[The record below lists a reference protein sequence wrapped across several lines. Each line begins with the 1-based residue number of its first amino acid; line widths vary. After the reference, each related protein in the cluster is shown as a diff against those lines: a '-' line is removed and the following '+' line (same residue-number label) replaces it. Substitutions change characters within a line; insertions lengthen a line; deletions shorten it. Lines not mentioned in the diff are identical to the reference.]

1 MRLPR
6 LLGIAA
12 LFTLAA
18 CASGQRT
25 SATSERRNTNILV
38 GDELHTQPGLSLF
51 DQIRRV
57 RPNWLTPRAATSL
70 TPGEV
75 VVYRDGQRLGGVAH
89 LRDLTV
95 DVVESVQ
102 FLSGPEAASRF
113 GLDHQHGAIL
123 VTTRR
128 TAD

>member
-1 MRLPR
+1 MRIPR
-6 LLGIAA
+6 LLGIAI
-12 LFTLAA
+12 LLTLAA

-25 SATSERRNTNILV
+25 GGTSERRNTNILV
-38 GDELHTQPGLSLF
+38 GEELHTQPGITLF

-57 RPNWLTPRAATSL
+57 RPNWLTPRTATSL

-75 VVYRDGQRLGGVAH
+75 IVYRDGQRMGGVAQ
-89 LRDLTV
+89 LRDITV

-128 TAD
+128 SVG